1 MKKFLALAVLMG
13 IAVLPAFAQQE
24 IRSEGS
30 LDFSK
35 ADLSGNLTVK
45 MIRSDTARIAIKLQ
59 DAEINRLNWGVKDGL
74 LTVRLKPGMNG
85 KGSADVTLYYD
96 SLSSVKV
103 SGANVSV
110 AGVLSAVML
119 DIDLS
124 AGATFGAE
132 LATKDTYMKVAG
144 NSVANVTGTTKYFTL
159 VAGARSKVDCRA
171 LTAEDV
177 RVEAGCRSLCERDR
191 TSSDDCRYRGRDFL
205 QGFSGDPP
213 VFVENAGND
222 QQYRAIRI
230 FPVAEWNLR
239 CRPVCGRHFLT
250 IRSDAG
256 IHNGSGRCA
265 VPALRGRHIVPTVGI
280 PEPPG
285 ATFLL
290 RCVEFVDSQ
299 AAVAARFR

>member
-1 MKKFLALAVLMG
+1 
-13 IAVLPAFAQQE
+13 
-24 IRSEGS
+24 
-30 LDFSK
+30 
-35 ADLSGNLTVK
+35 

-74 LTVRLKPGMNG
+74 LTVRLKPRMNG

-144 NSVANVTGTTKYFTL
+144 NSVANVTGTTKYFYARGRGQVEGGL
-159 VAGARSKVDCRA
+159 PGADGRRCARRSRI
-171 LTAEDV
+171 
-177 RVEAGCRSLCERDR
+177 GCRSLCERDR

-239 CRPVCGRHFLT
+239 CRRFCGRHFLT
-250 IRSDAG
+250 LIRSDAG
-256 IHNGSGRCA
+256 FITEVA
-265 VPALRGRHIVPTVGI
+265 DALYRRYGDDISSPTVGI

-285 ATFLL
+285 ATFLCDAL
-290 RCVEFVDSQ
+290 SSLILGRCGSPLSL
-299 AAVAARFR
+299 ASAN

>member
-35 ADLSGNLTVK
+35 ADLSGTLTVK

-177 RVEAGCRSLCERDR
+177 RVEAGSAAEVYVNVTARLQMTADTGAAIFYKGSPEILRS
-191 TSSDDCRYRGRDFL
+191 SSKMLG
-205 QGFSGDPP
+205 
-213 VFVENAGND
+213 
-222 QQYRAIRI
+222 
-230 FPVAEWNLR
+230 
-239 CRPVCGRHFLT
+239 T
-250 IRSDAG
+250 INNIG
-256 IHNGSGRCA
+256 
-265 VPALRGRHIVPTVGI
+265 
-280 PEPPG
+280 
-285 ATFLL
+285 
-290 RCVEFVDSQ
+290 Q
-299 AAVAARFR
+299 

>member
-119 DIDLS
+119 DIDRS

-159 VAGARSKVDCRA
+159 VTGAKSKVDCRS

-177 RVEAGCRSLCERDR
+177 RVEAGSAAEVYVNVTERLQMTADTGAAIFYKGSPEILRS
-191 TSSDDCRYRGRDFL
+191 SSKMLG
-205 QGFSGDPP
+205 
-213 VFVENAGND
+213 
-222 QQYRAIRI
+222 
-230 FPVAEWNLR
+230 
-239 CRPVCGRHFLT
+239 T
-250 IRSDAG
+250 INNIG
-256 IHNGSGRCA
+256 
-265 VPALRGRHIVPTVGI
+265 
-280 PEPPG
+280 
-285 ATFLL
+285 
-290 RCVEFVDSQ
+290 Q
-299 AAVAARFR
+299 

>member
-110 AGVLSAVML
+110 AGVLSAVMQ

-159 VAGARSKVDCRA
+159 VAGARSKVDCR
-171 LTAEDV
+171 
-177 RVEAGCRSLCERDR
+177 R
-191 TSSDDCRYRGRDFL
+191 
-205 QGFSGDPP
+205 
-213 VFVENAGND
+213 
-222 QQYRAIRI
+222 
-230 FPVAEWNLR
+230 
-239 CRPVCGRHFLT
+239 
-250 IRSDAG
+250 
-256 IHNGSGRCA
+256 
-265 VPALRGRHIVPTVGI
+265 
-280 PEPPG
+280 
-285 ATFLL
+285 
-290 RCVEFVDSQ
+290 
-299 AAVAARFR
+299 

>member
-1 MKKFLALAVLMG
+1 
-13 IAVLPAFAQQE
+13 
-24 IRSEGS
+24 
-30 LDFSK
+30 
-35 ADLSGNLTVK
+35 

-144 NSVANVTGTTKYFTL
+144 NSVANVT
-159 VAGARSKVDCRA
+159 RSKVDCRA

-177 RVEAGCRSLCERDR
+177 RVEAGSAAEVYVNVTERLQMTADTGAAIFYKGSPEILRS
-191 TSSDDCRYRGRDFL
+191 SSKMLG
-205 QGFSGDPP
+205 
-213 VFVENAGND
+213 
-222 QQYRAIRI
+222 
-230 FPVAEWNLR
+230 
-239 CRPVCGRHFLT
+239 T
-250 IRSDAG
+250 INNIG
-256 IHNGSGRCA
+256 
-265 VPALRGRHIVPTVGI
+265 
-280 PEPPG
+280 
-285 ATFLL
+285 
-290 RCVEFVDSQ
+290 Q
-299 AAVAARFR
+299 